1 MQLALSVQTIVAD
14 VCIYACLHGH
24 ESLMGNL
31 QEDVILESETS
42 VVLPAHP
49 DELYC
54 SHCRHNAMVLV
65 RLASDEQLEDWQALL
80 CSNLD
85 CKPTTGV
92 QVPAE

>member
-80 CSNLD
+80 CSNPD